1 MVVRLVDVAT
11 DRHIWG
17 DSFDGPLSDPFELQ
31 DRVVDG
37 VLCGV
42 VSRITD
48 AEIERAHAKDPRDL
62 GARDL
67 AMQALP
73 LILGANAASARKA
86 VAILN
91 RAVARDPADAVAAA
105 LLSFTQIELVGRYAT
120 ESPGAAL
127 SAAVQ
132 LSQRASFLDNN
143 DPLVLVARSGVAGW
157 LKQYDEADALLKSS
171 AGHRSHQCMGLGA
184 LRICPAFQPACRSC
198 RRGPGPRRICPTFSV
213 RRRRSRRCRFPA
225 IASAQEGPG
234 FPGATASMGSLQHTV
249 WPVAGRTRGFGC
261 ARRLQKIP
269 MEPGSI
275 GTCHVSHSRWA
286 TGVASPNSVDSM
298 RRAHPY
304 LTVAYHAV
312 NFPVMDPRWLEAL
325 ASAGMPLG

>member
-1 MVVRLVDVAT
+1 MGVEPRNGGTQYCLLGRLTQRGEQARVVVRLVDVAT

-17 DSFDGPLSDPFELQ
+17 DSFDGPLKDPFELQ

-48 AEIERAHAKDPRDL
+48 AEIEHAHAKDHRDL

-91 RAVARDPADAVAAA
+91 RAVDMDPADAVAAGS
-105 LLSFTQIELVGRYAT
+105 LSFTQIELVGRYAT
-120 ESPGAAL
+120 ELPGAAL
-127 SAAVQ
+127 SAAVR

-157 LKQYDEADALLKSS
+157 LQRHDEADALL
-171 AGHRSHQCMGLGA
+171 
-184 LRICPAFQPACRSC
+184 
-198 RRGPGPRRICPTFSV
+198 
-213 RRRRSRRCRFPA
+213 
-225 IASAQEGPG
+225 
-234 FPGATASMGSLQHTV
+234 
-249 WPVAGRTRGFGC
+249 
-261 ARRLQKIP
+261 
-269 MEPGSI
+269 
-275 GTCHVSHSRWA
+275 
-286 TGVASPNSVDSM
+286 N
-298 RRAHPY
+298 
-304 LTVAYHAV
+304 
-312 NFPVMDPRWLEAL
+312 
-325 ASAGMPLG
+325 